1 MRRRRAAR
9 SPLFRTRAGAPPS
22 PSSPAAP
29 LPAAALLVAALL
41 VVAALTAPASAR
53 AADRTETPVA
63 SSSPVT
69 DVEESVVRVRVPL
82 PESAGP
88 RPERCDWLSYLRY
101 RHADGPAASEDAD
114 RVLIA
119 QPGIFAGAGSF
130 DGLARGTVHKAAE
143 NGDHI
148 EFWAL
153 DRRSNCLEDRTGIQA
168 GLAAGDVHL
177 AVDYYY
183 RQKAVDGRT
192 FAGYQTNDQVE
203 WLQNVGLEQT
213 VRDQY
218 DLLVRE
224 LPDRRLRKQKVM
236 CGGHSLGGVLTAYF
250 AMWDFDGDPATTG
263 DAGYEQCAGYFA
275 LDTRIDTGILGMEG
289 FPADMVPL
297 VEFGAGV
304 VRLGLEAGVVPRAL
318 SAPAV
323 VNTETMNLLAMAG
336 LAARLAPEGVSDL
349 ATYVPSSFN
358 TDTTYRLLFSKD
370 YPTFLTGSPTVRDF
384 RFSNAAALGGLLD
397 DNSQP
402 LAFMQASVGFW
413 DGGKIVDKEFP
424 APNNLDEL
432 GLGGLATLLGTDRKA
447 IPDTPDGPLYTWRNY
462 DLVGAPDDPG
472 HESEHGGPFTTA
484 AKEVTDIAQLARSL
498 SEHPLDFTEHYFPTK
513 LITDIALADAPEI
526 AGDAVHDGGID
537 ANPTLNL
544 QGGDGLGARDPR
556 PGDVIAPGY
565 QHLDVLTA
573 AAVQNGG
580 RPEPIS
586 LNLAA
591 FAGR

>member
-1 MRRRRAAR
+1 MRPSPGAGRRTAR
-9 SPLFRTRAGAPPS
+9 SPLSRSRA
-22 PSSPAAP
+22 AAV
-29 LPAAALLVAALL
+29 LAAASLAAAALAAG
-41 VVAALTAPASAR
+41 VPSAPPAGAR

-69 DVEESVVRVRVPL
+69 DVAESVVRVRIPR

-88 RPERCDWLSYLRY
+88 RPEACDWLSYLRY
-101 RHADGPAASEDAD
+101 RHADGPADPADAD
-114 RVLIA
+114 RILVA

-130 DGLARGTVHKAAE
+130 DGLARNTVRAAAE
-143 NGDHI
+143 NGDRV

-168 GLAAGDVHL
+168 GLAAGDVRL

-183 RQKAVDGRT
+183 RQKEVDGRR
-192 FAGYQTNDQVE
+192 FAGYRTNDQVE
-203 WLQNVGLEQT
+203 WLQHVGLEQT

-224 LPDRRLRKQKVM
+224 LPEQELRKRKVM

-250 AMWDFDGDPATTG
+250 AMWDFDGDRATTA
-263 DAGYEQCAGYFA
+263 DAGHAQCAGYFA

-297 VEFGAGV
+297 VALGAGV
-304 VRLGLEAGVVPRAL
+304 VRVGLAAGVVPRAL

-323 VNTETMNLLAMAG
+323 VNTETMNLLAIAG
-336 LAARLAPEGVSDL
+336 LAARLDPEGVSEL

-358 TDTTYRLLFSKD
+358 TDTTYRLLFAED
-370 YPTFLTGSPTVRDF
+370 YPTFIAGTPTVRDF
-384 RFSNAAALGGLLD
+384 RFTNAAALGGLLD

-413 DGGKIVDKEFP
+413 DGGKVVDKEFP
-424 APNNLDEL
+424 APNDLDRL
-432 GLGGLATLLGTDRKA
+432 GLGGLAALLGPDRKA
-447 IPDTPDGPLYTWRNY
+447 VPDTPHGPLYTWRNF

-472 HESEHGGPFTTA
+472 YASKHGGPFTTA
-484 AKEVTDIAQLARSL
+484 AKEATDIAQLARSL

-513 LITDIALADAPEI
+513 LIADIALADAPGI
-526 AGDAVHDGGID
+526 ADDAVHTGGID

-544 QGGDGLGARDPR
+544 QAGDGLGARDPR
-556 PGDVIAPGY
+556 PGDIVAPGY

-573 AAVQNGG
+573 AAVQHGE

-586 LNLAA
+586 QHLAV
-591 FAGR
+591 FAGK